1 MPPTTNWSGLH
12 TNGSDASFKVDIIIF
27 IVQIIISTNKE
38 LCFYEVLT
46 KYYKRFT
53 QWVKYIKLTV
63 EFHNHAEN
71 SGQTMVEGALTI

>member
-1 MPPTTNWSGLH
+1 M
-12 TNGSDASFKVDIIIF
+12 
-27 IVQIIISTNKE
+27 NKE
-38 LCFYEVLT
+38 LYFYEVLT

-53 QWVKYIKLTV
+53 QWVKYIELTV